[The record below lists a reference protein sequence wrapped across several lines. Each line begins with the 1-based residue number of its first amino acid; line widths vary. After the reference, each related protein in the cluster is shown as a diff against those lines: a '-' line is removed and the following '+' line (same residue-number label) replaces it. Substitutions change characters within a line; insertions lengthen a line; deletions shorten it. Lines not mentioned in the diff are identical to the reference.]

1 MTKEVRH
8 VHEDPR
14 MSIFTKVGIVFA
26 ILALAAFAVYILGVM

>member
-14 MSIFTKVGIVFA
+14 MSVFTKVGIVFGLA
-26 ILALAAFAVYILGVM
+26 ALAAFVVYALGVL